1 MKKYFK
7 DLRNLISF
15 GLGTIL
21 SFVFFVFN
29 RDMLVPIWIFMISVF
44 LLLMVTWLL
53 IKSRIDLHDLSPTNH
68 IQIIDCSH
76 NVCICKANNLLAH
89 SSWVTFFHRS
99 GEFEKA
105 IAYGVVKALTEQGA
119 AQIQVYPVDPEEQD
133 ILDIINNEKANILVR
148 PTLTSDAIS
157 NIAKYV

>member
-1 MKKYFK
+1 
-7 DLRNLISF
+7 
-15 GLGTIL
+15 
-21 SFVFFVFN
+21 
-29 RDMLVPIWIFMISVF
+29 
-44 LLLMVTWLL
+44 MVTWLL

-68 IQIIDCSH
+68 IQIIDFSH

>member
-1 MKKYFK
+1 MIYPQPITSK
-7 DLRNLISF
+7 LLIA
-15 GLGTIL
+15 LIT
-21 SFVFFVFN
+21 FVFV
-29 RDMLVPIWIFMISVF
+29 RPI
-44 LLLMVTWLL
+44 TCLL
-53 IKSRIDLHDLSPTNH
+53 IHRGLR
-68 IQIIDCSH
+68 
-76 NVCICKANNLLAH
+76 
-89 SSWVTFFHRS
+89 FFHRS